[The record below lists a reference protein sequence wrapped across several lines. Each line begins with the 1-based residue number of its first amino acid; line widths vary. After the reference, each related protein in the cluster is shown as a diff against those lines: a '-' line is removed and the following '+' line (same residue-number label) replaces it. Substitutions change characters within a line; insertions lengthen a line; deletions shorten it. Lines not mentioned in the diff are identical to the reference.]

1 MKLFKSVDDK
11 LLEIGFEKTREDK
24 YGATYNKN
32 NSENGFIHRVEIV
45 RKSSGE
51 HILHSYDP
59 TLFDTKKIGNTCVGL
74 TAYEMELF
82 VKKMKQIGLHSK

>member
-11 LLEIGFEKTREDK
+11 LLEIGFKKIRENE
-24 YGATYNKN
+24 YGATYERNDPKMKYT
-32 NSENGFIHRVEIV
+32 HRVDIV